1 MNPFVIAGAVWVA
14 VAAVTLLY
22 QVVRRKLGDR
32 GSMVEASWRDLA
44 MSSIGFGLLF
54 AALAFAV
61 AGVAT
66 IFIQYGACWHGDG
79 AS

>member
-66 IFIQYGACWHGDG
+66 IFIH
-79 AS
+79 

>member
-1 MNPFVIAGAVWVA
+1 MNPFIIAGAVWLA
-14 VAAVTLLY
+14 VVTATLLY

-66 IFIQYGACWHGDG
+66 IFIQ
-79 AS
+79 

>member
-1 MNPFVIAGAVWVA
+1 MNPFVIAGAAWVA

-32 GSMVEASWRDLA
+32 GSMVEASWLDLA

-61 AGVAT
+61 AGIVT
-66 IFIQYGACWHGDG
+66 IFR
-79 AS
+79 

>member
-1 MNPFVIAGAVWVA
+1 MNPFIIAGAVWLA
-14 VAAVTLLY
+14 VATATLLY

-54 AALAFAV
+54 TALAFAV

-66 IFIQYGACWHGDG
+66 IFIQ
-79 AS
+79 

>member
-1 MNPFVIAGAVWVA
+1 MNPFIIAGAVWLA
-14 VAAVTLLY
+14 VAIATLLY

-54 AALAFAV
+54 AVLAFAV

-66 IFIQYGACWHGDG
+66 IFIQ
-79 AS
+79 

>member
-1 MNPFVIAGAVWVA
+1 MNPFIIAGAVWLA
-14 VAAVTLLY
+14 IATATLLY
-22 QVVRRKLGDR
+22 QVARRKLGDR

-66 IFIQYGACWHGDG
+66 IFIQ
-79 AS
+79 

>member
-1 MNPFVIAGAVWVA
+1 MNPFIIAGAVWLA
-14 VAAVTLLY
+14 VATATLLY

-44 MSSIGFGLLF
+44 MSSIGFGLLL

-66 IFIQYGACWHGDG
+66 IFIQ
-79 AS
+79 

>member
-22 QVVRRKLGDR
+22 KVVRRKLGDR

-66 IFIQYGACWHGDG
+66 IFIQ
-79 AS
+79 

>member
-1 MNPFVIAGAVWVA
+1 MNPFIIAGAVWLA
-14 VAAVTLLY
+14 VATATLLY
-22 QVVRRKLGDR
+22 QVVRRKLGER

-66 IFIQYGACWHGDG
+66 IFIQ
-79 AS
+79 

>member
-1 MNPFVIAGAVWVA
+1 MSPFIIAGAVWLA
-14 VAAVTLLY
+14 VATATLLY

-61 AGVAT
+61 AGIVT
-66 IFIQYGACWHGDG
+66 IFR
-79 AS
+79 

>member
-14 VAAVTLLY
+14 VAAVILLY

-66 IFIQYGACWHGDG
+66 IFIQ
-79 AS
+79 

>member
-1 MNPFVIAGAVWVA
+1 MNPFIIAGAVWLA
-14 VAAVTLLY
+14 VATATLLY

-44 MSSIGFGLLF
+44 VSSIGFGLPF
-54 AALAFAV
+54 AALALAA

-66 IFIQYGACWHGDG
+66 IFLH
-79 AS
+79 

>member
-1 MNPFVIAGAVWVA
+1 MNPFIIAGAVWLA
-14 VAAVTLLY
+14 VATATLLY

-66 IFIQYGACWHGDG
+66 NFIQ
-79 AS
+79 

>member
-66 IFIQYGACWHGDG
+66 IFIQ
-79 AS
+79 

>member
-1 MNPFVIAGAVWVA
+1 MNPFIIAGAVWLA
-14 VAAVTLLY
+14 VATATLLY

-54 AALAFAV
+54 AVLAFAV

-66 IFIQYGACWHGDG
+66 IFIQ
-79 AS
+79 

>member
-1 MNPFVIAGAVWVA
+1 MNPFIIAGAVWLA
-14 VAAVTLLY
+14 VATATLLY

-32 GSMVEASWRDLA
+32 GSTVEASWRDLA

-66 IFIQYGACWHGDG
+66 IFIQ
-79 AS
+79 

>member
-1 MNPFVIAGAVWVA
+1 MNPFIIAGVVWLA
-14 VAAVTLLY
+14 VATATLLY

-66 IFIQYGACWHGDG
+66 IFIQ
-79 AS
+79 

>member
-1 MNPFVIAGAVWVA
+1 MNPYIIAGAVWLA
-14 VAAVTLLY
+14 VATATLLY

-32 GSMVEASWRDLA
+32 GSMVEATWRDLA

-66 IFIQYGACWHGDG
+66 IFIQ
-79 AS
+79 

>member
-1 MNPFVIAGAVWVA
+1 MNPFIIAGAAGLA
-14 VAAVTLLY
+14 VATATLLY

-66 IFIQYGACWHGDG
+66 IFIQ
-79 AS
+79 

>member
-1 MNPFVIAGAVWVA
+1 MNPFIIASAVWLA
-14 VAAVTLLY
+14 VATATLLY

-66 IFIQYGACWHGDG
+66 IFIQ
-79 AS
+79 

>member
-32 GSMVEASWRDLA
+32 GSMVEASCRDLA

-66 IFIQYGACWHGDG
+66 IFIQ
-79 AS
+79 

>member
-1 MNPFVIAGAVWVA
+1 MNPFIIAGAVWLA
-14 VAAVTLLY
+14 VATATLLY

-54 AALAFAV
+54 AALAFPV

-66 IFIQYGACWHGDG
+66 IFIQ
-79 AS
+79 

>member
-1 MNPFVIAGAVWVA
+1 MNPFIIAGAVWLA
-14 VAAVTLLY
+14 VATATLLY
-22 QVVRRKLGDR
+22 QVVRKKLGDR
-32 GSMVEASWRDLA
+32 GLMVEASWRDLA

-66 IFIQYGACWHGDG
+66 IFIQ
-79 AS
+79 

>member
-1 MNPFVIAGAVWVA
+1 MNPFIIAGAVWLA
-14 VAAVTLLY
+14 IATATLLY

-44 MSSIGFGLLF
+44 MSSFGFGLLF

-61 AGVAT
+61 AGAAT
-66 IFIQYGACWHGDG
+66 IFIQ
-79 AS
+79 

>member
-1 MNPFVIAGAVWVA
+1 MNPFVIADAVWVA

-32 GSMVEASWRDLA
+32 GSMVEASWLDLA

-61 AGVAT
+61 AGIVT
-66 IFIQYGACWHGDG
+66 IFR
-79 AS
+79 

>member
-1 MNPFVIAGAVWVA
+1 MNPFIIAGAVWLA
-14 VAAVTLLY
+14 VATVTLLY

-66 IFIQYGACWHGDG
+66 IFIQ
-79 AS
+79 

>member
-1 MNPFVIAGAVWVA
+1 MNPFIIAGAVWLA
-14 VAAVTLLY
+14 VATATLLY

-61 AGVAT
+61 VGVAT
-66 IFIQYGACWHGDG
+66 LFIQ
-79 AS
+79 

>member
-1 MNPFVIAGAVWVA
+1 MNPFIIAGAVWLA
-14 VAAVTLLY
+14 VATATLLY
-22 QVVRRKLGDR
+22 HVVRRKLGDR

-66 IFIQYGACWHGDG
+66 IFIQ
-79 AS
+79 